1 MSTTEETNTI
11 DEKKAEESGTST
23 TSIDFKGFISNY
35 LSSIIFT
42 IGISI
47 FVIGGLGLYTTKVA
61 QSNILPDNIEQAPYT
76 IIDRVVENIPVDI
89 NIIRPTFWSE
99 NKDTFSQ
106 KAVFNSQE
114 YLDSF
119 SNSFLCSLK
128 SKADPKSGSNAAL
141 FFSRVYDNLV
151 AKNLLAINTI
161 FLYLSYFPESIIMLL
176 YGFFGI
182 FIWFGLYLFNMCISI
197 FYHFINIPELFRAS
211 SNISDN
217 NTDAFEWES
226 DDNISYIRLLKL
238 LFFFFI
244 WFPIGLISTF
254 VMPTFFTI
262 YGLIS
267 PLFATYNINK
277 TRKTYSVYD
286 FIIDTFAYKKL
297 FFFILATVSLFT
309 NGIKYLGNN
318 SVIGIIVAVMFAY
331 FMGLYNNEMPDIN
344 IDGFTSK
351 IRENIKQAKIARIDE
366 TKLVEICNQ
375 IVIDDDKI
383 KKIIANGTFR
393 KLTKPTGIGGDRVS
407 NNAPPPV
414 STNPPILTNPFA
426 PTVSNNAPTVSNN
439 APPVSTNPFAPPVSN
454 NAPPV
459 STNPFAPPTEQQMG
473 GKKHKTKKYNI
484 RLV

>member
-23 TSIDFKGFISNY
+23 TSLDFKGFISNY

-197 FYHFINIPELFRAS
+197 FYHFINIPELFRES
-211 SNISDN
+211 LKY
-217 NTDAFEWES
+217 TDKNKNEIFEWES
-226 DDNISYIRLLKL
+226 DDDLSFIRLFKLL
-238 LFFFFI
+238 LFFFI
-244 WFPIGLISTF
+244 WIPVGLFSTF
-254 VMPTFFTI
+254 LTPIFFTF

-267 PLFATYNINK
+267 PLLATYSINK
-277 TRKTYSVYD
+277 TKKTYGVYD

-297 FFFILATVSLFT
+297 LFLILATLSLCL
-309 NGIKYLGNN
+309 NGLRSLDNKSI
-318 SVIGIIVAVMFAY
+318 IGLLIAVGFAY
-331 FMGLYNNEMPDIN
+331 YMGFYSNEIPEVGS
-344 IDGFTSK
+344 DGFT
-351 IRENIKQAKIARIDE
+351 AKITEKIQKAKIGTNK
-366 TKLVEICNQ
+366 TKLVEICPK
-375 IVIDDDKI
+375 IDIDDDKI
-383 KKIIANGTFR
+383 KKIIRNGIFR
-393 KLTKPTGIGGDRVS
+393 KVTQPKETGGGIDYE
-407 NNAPPPV
+407 NT
-414 STNPPILTNPFA
+414 ST
-426 PTVSNNAPTVSNN
+426 PTVSTPTVS
-439 APPVSTNPFAPPVSN
+439 ALPIEKMTPIPPIEQMVPIPPSTPIPPI
-454 NAPPV
+454 
-459 STNPFAPPTEQQMG
+459 EQMG
-473 GKKHKTKKYNI
+473 GKIRKSLKTTKKYNI